1 MQCRVIRLIIAVTRG
16 SRNIRRR
23 DGATLSDRWVLT
35 RCVCSPLAAKESEGT
50 FDCVDGATWKCDK
63 WTQWPISYKV
73 WNFHRNRSKNSEHL
87 SPFITIYPKWR
98 PKTKF
103 VRVCVLYWFDVAE
116 SEKTLFGMI
125 RGQTKIFPKTTSKK
139 FMFVFFRTPG
149 NVVSLQSSDISPA

>member
-23 DGATLSDRWVLT
+23 GGATLSDRWVLT

-87 SPFITIYPKWR
+87 SHIYHYLSKMAAKNKICESMCFILIRCRWIRKNTFQKDLRSNEDFSKNDVEKIYVCFLSDAGKCGKFTI
-98 PKTKF
+98 
-103 VRVCVLYWFDVAE
+103 
-116 SEKTLFGMI
+116 
-125 RGQTKIFPKTTSKK
+125 
-139 FMFVFFRTPG
+139 
-149 NVVSLQSSDISPA
+149 